1 MDADDDQ
8 TLPLSYLEGS
18 ENRLGDYS
26 LGIFG
31 VTYLNH
37 YIETPENKIGV
48 EHVLEYAEGVK

>member
-31 VTYLNH
+31 VSYLNH
-37 YIETPENKIGV
+37 YVEAPCQQIGV
-48 EHVLEYAEGVK
+48 EHVLEYADGVK